1 MKRIKG
7 FTLIEIIV
15 SMAVIGILAVG
26 MLPVMSGGLVFLNR
40 SKEIT
45 QNVFDTQREMEL
57 AIESAKAG
65 ASGLSP
71 KTLTLFPGHDIE
83 VSYYEVTYDKNGKKY
98 STMVSTTRPPEHDM
112 LALSGVQAVANNDFT
127 LKTVSFTL
135 GNFIEARHDPVY
147 EPDYFRTVY
156 QWYASREGFNIP
168 HPGGIVPEDEVGTVY
183 PAFPYDYEPLP
194 FNFDTKLLSDLTK
207 YKGKHIVFTATP
219 ASLSGKLGT
228 VSLSNAIFV
237 GDTILPDKLLVKL
250 DASLIDV
257 FDSGQVRSAS
267 GSSYV
272 KLWTNQIEPTRNAT
286 EDTSSQQPKVETNAP
301 QTDFVGKYVDFDSN
315 KRLEIDNYY
324 ALRNKSLSLYMVV
337 RGNANSVIEHSNT
350 TIHVQDEGTNP
361 NNAAIVH
368 IGNGWKI
375 AKKNYTTLNNNPAE
389 DLTIGNVDLDVAEL
403 LVYSLLSSAEEQDV
417 INHLIN
423 KYRLYIPNEN
433 IVKLHDFSDEIFRNE
448 VYELPDTVLATFEDG
463 NTSYVPV
470 TWTDLTYAPGGIVDT
485 TVVRTL
491 NFNGVATN
499 DATKKVRFR
508 LVVKPVTELT
518 SVTIESIAQPLE
530 IDDEI
535 TFTYTYLPNHATI
548 QTLKWS
554 SSDPS
559 VASVN
564 SKTGVLKALKSG
576 KTMIAVEA
584 NGLTSLSYE
593 VSVGVEV
600 PPLVNYL
607 RVWTFD
613 TGLEGWGSSNIS
625 IFSASSGILSGK
637 ANTDTTA
644 YIVSE
649 DIGLSVNESS
659 KIEIRLKN
667 NSDATSLRIRFRNS
681 NHSDYNNNRSKFF
694 TISANDDDFKV
705 YTFDMSSIGAWANRD
720 LSRLR
725 IHPIYNDMN
734 ETFEIDY
741 IKITE

>member
-26 MLPVMSGGLVFLNR
+26 MLPVMSGGLVFLNK

-45 QNVFDTQREMEL
+45 QNVFNTQREMEL

-83 VSYYEVTYDKNGKKY
+83 VSYYEVTYDNNGKKY

-112 LALSGVQAVANNDFT
+112 LALSGVQAVANNDST
-127 LKTVSFTL
+127 LKTVSSTT

-168 HPGGIVPEDEVGTVY
+168 HPGGIVPEDEVGTVF

-250 DASLIDV
+250 DASLIDE

-272 KLWTNQIEPTRNAT
+272 KLWNNQIEPTRNAT
-286 EDTSSQQPKVETNAP
+286 EDTSSQQPKVEKNAP

-315 KRLEIDNYY
+315 KRLEIENYY
-324 ALRNKSLSLYMVV
+324 ALRNKPLSLYMVV

-361 NNAAIVH
+361 NNAVIVH

-389 DLTIGNVDLDVAEL
+389 GLTIGNVDLDVAEL
-403 LVYSLLSSAEEQDV
+403 LVYALLNATEEQDV
-417 INHLIN
+417 INHLID
-423 KYRLYIPNEN
+423 KYRLYTPNEN
-433 IVKLHDFSDEIFRNE
+433 ISKLHDFSDEIFRNE
-448 VYELPDTVLATFEDG
+448 AYELPDTVLATFEDG

-499 DATKKVRFR
+499 DTSKKVRFR
-508 LVVKPVTELT
+508 LVIKPVTELT
-518 SVTIESIAQPLE
+518 SVTIDSITQPLE
-530 IDDEI
+530 IDDEL
-535 TFTYTYLPNHATI
+535 TLTYTFQPNHATI

-559 VASVN
+559 VASIDT
-564 SKTGVLKALKSG
+564 KTGLLKALKNG
-576 KTMIAVEA
+576 KTMITVEA

-593 VSVGVEV
+593 VSVGVEA
-600 PPLVNYL
+600 PPPVSYL
-607 RVWTFD
+607 REWNFETD
-613 TGLEGWGSSNIS
+613 TQGWNESNIENFRS
-625 IFSASSGILSGK
+625 SSGVLTGES
-637 ANTDTTA
+637 TTYQESYL
-644 YIVSE
+644 YINSL
-649 DIGLSVNESS
+649 DMPVNESS
-659 KIEIRLKN
+659 KIVVRIKN
-667 NSDATSLRIRFRNS
+667 NSDATQFRVRFRNTTGS
-681 NHSDYNNNRSKFF
+681 WYNEYFI
-694 TISANDDDFKV
+694 ISANDTTYKE
-705 YTFDMSSIGAWANRD
+705 YLFDMSSIGAWANRNLD
-720 LSRLR
+720 RLR
-725 IHPIYNDMN
+725 MYPIYNDRN

-741 IKITE
+741 IKITD